1 MKKIFLQNNLAFTL
15 PVKYIKQLKSLT
27 LQILE
32 TEEKTVTAHRHGGIF
47 DKAGCSTSLKLPSN
61 IEIGIT
67 FVDNT
72 QIKKLNAK
80 YRKKNTPTDVIAFRI
95 DAETSKKSNKNVAL
109 GDIYISVERAS
120 EQIIKGETLALEL
133 VHLLIHG
140 VLHVLGYDHSV
151 KMRSKEKYY
160 FKKFSSNY

>member
-1 MKKIFLQNNLAFTL
+1 MKKIFLQNNLAFSL
-15 PVKYIKQLKSLT
+15 PPKYVKQLKTLT
-27 LQILE
+27 AGIVK
-32 TEEKTVTAHRHGGIF
+32 TEEK
-47 DKAGCSTSLKLPSN
+47 SLSPKLPSN

-95 DAETSKKSNKNVAL
+95 DAEASKKLNKKVAL

-133 VHLLIHG
+133 AHLLIHG
-140 VLHVLGYDHSV
+140 VLHVLGYDHGT
-151 KMRSKEKYY
+151 KMSRKEKYY

>member
-1 MKKIFLQNNLAFTL
+1 MKKIFLQNNLVFSL
-15 PVKYIKQLKSLT
+15 PSKYIKQLKSLT
-27 LQILE
+27 LLILK
-32 TEEKTVTAHRHGGIF
+32 TEEKTI
-47 DKAGCSTSLKLPSN
+47 SPKLPSN

-67 FVDNT
+67 FVDNV

-95 DAETSKKSNKNVAL
+95 DAETSKKLKKSIAL

-133 VHLLIHG
+133 VHLMVHG

-160 FKKFSSNY
+160 FKKFSSSY

>member
-1 MKKIFLQNNLAFTL
+1 MKKIFLQNNLSFNL
-15 PVKYIKQLKSLT
+15 PVKYVKQLKSLT
-27 LQILE
+27 LEIVK
-32 TEEKTVTAHRHGGIF
+32 TEEKALVP
-47 DKAGCSTSLKLPSN
+47 KLPSN

-67 FVDNT
+67 FVDNA

-80 YRKKNTPTDVIAFRI
+80 YRKKNLPTDVIAFRM
-95 DAETSKKSNKNVAL
+95 DAETSKKPNKKVAL

-140 VLHVLGYDHSV
+140 VLHILGYDHSV

-160 FKKFSSNY
+160 FKKFSSSY